1 MRALTRVLMLA
12 VVIVASAAASANAQA
27 PPEGLGAQLFA
38 TGGEVTV
45 QVQCPCSAGLVSE
58 LRLYHPDG
66 TFTPIAT
73 NRDFGKIVT
82 LPARPVGE
90 ELIFGIFVQG
100 PTRRSRSVP
109 RIATPTTSL
118 MLA

>member
-12 VVIVASAAASANAQA
+12 LVIAASAAASAHAQA
-27 PPEGLGAQLFA
+27 PPEGLGDQLFA

-73 NRDFGKIVT
+73 NRDVGKVVT
-82 LPARPVGE
+82 LPASPAGE

-100 PTRRSRSVP
+100 PNTTFKTGP
-109 RIATPTTSL
+109 PIATPTTSL
-118 MLA
+118 MRA